1 VASGVR
7 IPGDQQVSN
16 ININILK
23 SKVMKKDIK
32 SQTIDNSTKK
42 YPVESK
48 TWKSD
53 VYQALKL
60 GYKVEALNEEQA
72 EYIKK
77 IETKLAE
84 KAAKTKVKEEMK
96 QTLLK
101 KMSDIMKAKKA
112 AIVSAANDL
121 ADRIILRAI
130 EKEEQKKKFDEAD
143 KKIKEKVKKDRMAI
157 AEKKRERKAELRN
170 KTIPSPEAIAN
181 AKKQQDFLAKA
192 HAAKREEIEARL
204 NEKEEFMDQSVEEWS
219 KKREERIKHNTEFA
233 LKRLHHK
240 EIKLK
245 RTTKT
250 ERIEAIKAKKEAG
263 KAAFNAEMKRQAS
276 EIAADRQGYAN
287 RVEKR
292 RRTETERLAMIAER
306 RKLRKDKIF
315 TEHLKQQKIQQLNLK
330 RFIESEK
337 ARLARKEEKRTKYLT
352 TGGIKVPKVKNNVAV
367 DKTRAEEYIKVAE
380 TKMKDEKVRYLIRIA
395 SIASSEI
402 ISDSV
407 CAFICKPEELNKR
420 MKEAHNKHMKE
431 EPDTYVGIY
440 AYSGIG
446 KDQKCVSEMLND
458 KFKDR
463 SRLNPKNEAA

>member
-1 VASGVR
+1 
-7 IPGDQQVSN
+7 
-16 ININILK
+16 
-23 SKVMKKDIK
+23 MKKDIK

-143 KKIKEKVKKDRMAI
+143 KKIKEKVKKDKMAI

-204 NEKEEFMDQSVEEWS
+204 DEKENFMNQSAEEWS
-219 KKREERIKHNTEFA
+219 KKHEERIKHNTELA

-245 RTTKT
+245 RTTKA

-337 ARLARKEEKRTKYLT
+337 ARLARKEEKRAKYLT
-352 TGGIKVPKVKNNVAV
+352 TGGIKVPKVKNNIAV

-407 CAFICKPEELNKR
+407 CAFICKSEELNKR
-420 MKEAHNKHMKE
+420 MKEVHNKHMKE

-446 KDQKCVSEMLND
+446 KNQKCISEMLND

-463 SRLNPKNEAA
+463 SRLNPKSEAA

>member
-1 VASGVR
+1 
-7 IPGDQQVSN
+7 
-16 ININILK
+16 
-23 SKVMKKDIK
+23 MKKDIK

-84 KAAKTKVKEEMK
+84 KAAKAKVKEEMK

-130 EKEEQKKKFDEAD
+130 EKKEEQKKKFDEAD
-143 KKIKEKVKKDRMAI
+143 KKIKEKVKKDKMAI

-204 NEKEEFMDQSVEEWS
+204 DEKENFMNQSAEEWS
-219 KKREERIKHNTEFA
+219 KKHEERIKRNTELA

-245 RTTKT
+245 RTTKA

-337 ARLARKEEKRTKYLT
+337 ARLARKEEKRAKYLT

-380 TKMKDEKVRYLIRIA
+380 TKMKDEKERYIIRIA

-402 ISDSV
+402 VSDSV

-420 MKEAHNKHMKE
+420 MKEVHNKHMKE

-463 SRLNPKNEAA
+463 SRLNPKSEAA

>member
-1 VASGVR
+1 
-7 IPGDQQVSN
+7 
-16 ININILK
+16 
-23 SKVMKKDIK
+23 MKKDIK

-84 KAAKTKVKEEMK
+84 KEAKAKVKEEVK

-143 KKIKEKVKKDRMAI
+143 KKIKEKVKKDKMAI
-157 AEKKRERKAELRN
+157 AEKKRKRKAELRN

-204 NEKEEFMDQSVEEWS
+204 NKKEEFMDQSVEEWS
-219 KKREERIKHNTEFA
+219 KKREERIKHNTELA

-245 RTTKT
+245 RTTKA

-292 RRTETERLAMIAER
+292 RHTETERLARIAER

-337 ARLARKEEKRTKYLT
+337 ARLARKEEKRAKYLT
-352 TGGIKVPKVKNNVAV
+352 TGGIKVPKVKSNVAV
-367 DKTRAEEYIKVAE
+367 DKTRAEEYIKATE
-380 TKMKDEKVRYLIRIA
+380 AKMKDEKVRYLIRVA

-446 KDQKCVSEMLND
+446 KDQKCISEMLND

-463 SRLNPKNEAA
+463 SRLNPKSEAA

>member
-1 VASGVR
+1 
-7 IPGDQQVSN
+7 
-16 ININILK
+16 
-23 SKVMKKDIK
+23 MKKDIK

-84 KAAKTKVKEEMK
+84 KAAKTKVREEMK

-112 AIVSAANDL
+112 AIVSAANNL

-157 AEKKRERKAELRN
+157 AEKKRKRKAELRN

-204 NEKEEFMDQSVEEWS
+204 DEKENFMNQSAEEWS
-219 KKREERIKHNTEFA
+219 KKHEERIKRNTELA

-245 RTTKT
+245 RTTKA

-337 ARLARKEEKRTKYLT
+337 ARLARKEEKRAKYLT
-352 TGGIKVPKVKNNVAV
+352 TGGIKVPKVKSNVAV
-367 DKTRAEEYIKVAE
+367 DKTRAEEYIKAVEA
-380 TKMKDEKVRYLIRIA
+380 KMKDEKVRYLIRVA

-420 MKEAHNKHMKE
+420 MKEAHNKRMKE

-446 KDQKCVSEMLND
+446 KDQKCISEMLND

-463 SRLNPKNEAA
+463 SRLNPKSEAA

>member
-1 VASGVR
+1 
-7 IPGDQQVSN
+7 
-16 ININILK
+16 
-23 SKVMKKDIK
+23 MKKDIK

-84 KAAKTKVKEEMK
+84 KAAKAKVKEEMK

-130 EKEEQKKKFDEAD
+130 EKEEQKKKFNEAD

-157 AEKKRERKAELRN
+157 AEKKRKRKAELRN

-204 NEKEEFMDQSVEEWS
+204 DEKENFMNQSAEEWS
-219 KKREERIKHNTEFA
+219 KKHEERIKRNTELA

-245 RTTKT
+245 RTTKA
-250 ERIEAIKAKKEAG
+250 ERIEAIKAKKEAS

-292 RRTETERLAMIAER
+292 RRTEIERLARIAER

-337 ARLARKEEKRTKYLT
+337 ARLARKEEKRAKYLT

-367 DKTRAEEYIKVAE
+367 DKTRAEEYIKAVEA
-380 TKMKDEKVRYLIRIA
+380 KMKDEKVRYLIRIA

-463 SRLNPKNEAA
+463 SRLNPKSEAA

>member
-1 VASGVR
+1 
-7 IPGDQQVSN
+7 
-16 ININILK
+16 
-23 SKVMKKDIK
+23 MKKDIK

-84 KAAKTKVKEEMK
+84 KEAKAKVKEEVK

-143 KKIKEKVKKDRMAI
+143 KKIKEKVKKDKMAI
-157 AEKKRERKAELRN
+157 AEKKRKRKAELRN

-204 NEKEEFMDQSVEEWS
+204 NKKEEFMDQSVEEWS
-219 KKREERIKHNTEFA
+219 KKREERIKHNTELA
-233 LKRLHHK
+233 LKRLHYK

-245 RTTKT
+245 RTTKA

-292 RRTETERLAMIAER
+292 RRTEIERLARIAER

-337 ARLARKEEKRTKYLT
+337 ARLARKEEKRAKYLT
-352 TGGIKVPKVKNNVAV
+352 TGGIKVPKVKSNVAV
-367 DKTRAEEYIKVAE
+367 DKTRAEEYIKAAE
-380 TKMKDEKVRYLIRIA
+380 AKMKDEKVRYLIRVA

-420 MKEAHNKHMKE
+420 IKEAHNKRMKE

-446 KDQKCVSEMLND
+446 KDQKCISEMLND

-463 SRLNPKNEAA
+463 SRLNPKSEAA

>member
-1 VASGVR
+1 
-7 IPGDQQVSN
+7 
-16 ININILK
+16 
-23 SKVMKKDIK
+23 MKKDIK

-112 AIVSAANDL
+112 AIISAANDL

-143 KKIKEKVKKDRMAI
+143 KKIKEKVKKDKMAI
-157 AEKKRERKAELRN
+157 AEKKRKRKAELRN

-204 NEKEEFMDQSVEEWS
+204 SEKEEFMDQSVEEWS
-219 KKREERIKHNTEFA
+219 KKREERIKHNTELA

-245 RTTKT
+245 RTTKA

-292 RRTETERLAMIAER
+292 RRTETERLARIAER

-337 ARLARKEEKRTKYLT
+337 ARLARKEEKRAKYLT

-367 DKTRAEEYIKVAE
+367 DKTRAEEYIKAAE
-380 TKMKDEKVRYLIRIA
+380 AKIKDEKVRYLIRVA

-420 MKEAHNKHMKE
+420 MKEAHNKRMKE

-446 KDQKCVSEMLND
+446 KDQKCISEMLND

-463 SRLNPKNEAA
+463 SRLNPKSEAA

>member
-1 VASGVR
+1 
-7 IPGDQQVSN
+7 
-16 ININILK
+16 
-23 SKVMKKDIK
+23 MEKDIK

-42 YPVESK
+42 YPIESK

-77 IETKLAE
+77 IETKFAE
-84 KAAKTKVKEEMK
+84 KEAKAKVKEEVK

-157 AEKKRERKAELRN
+157 AEKKRKRKAELRN

-204 NEKEEFMDQSVEEWS
+204 DEKENFMNQSAEEWS
-219 KKREERIKHNTEFA
+219 KKHEERIKRNTELA

-245 RTTKT
+245 RTTKA

-337 ARLARKEEKRTKYLT
+337 ARLARKEEKRAKYLT
-352 TGGIKVPKVKNNVAV
+352 TGGIKVPKVKNNVAI

-380 TKMKDEKVRYLIRIA
+380 TKMKDEKERYIIRIA

-402 ISDSV
+402 VSDSV

-420 MKEAHNKHMKE
+420 MKEVHNKHMKE

-463 SRLNPKNEAA
+463 SRLNPKSEAA

>member
-1 VASGVR
+1 
-7 IPGDQQVSN
+7 
-16 ININILK
+16 
-23 SKVMKKDIK
+23 MKKDIK

-84 KAAKTKVKEEMK
+84 KAAKAKVKEEMK

-143 KKIKEKVKKDRMAI
+143 KKIKEKVKKDKMAI

-204 NEKEEFMDQSVEEWS
+204 DEKENFMNQSAEEWS
-219 KKREERIKHNTEFA
+219 KKHEERIKHNTELA

-245 RTTKT
+245 RTTKA

-337 ARLARKEEKRTKYLT
+337 ARLARKEEKRAKYLT
-352 TGGIKVPKVKNNVAV
+352 TGGIKVPKVKNNIAV

-407 CAFICKPEELNKR
+407 CAFICKSEELNKR
-420 MKEAHNKHMKE
+420 MKEVHNKHMKE

-463 SRLNPKNEAA
+463 SRLNPKSEAA

>member
-1 VASGVR
+1 
-7 IPGDQQVSN
+7 
-16 ININILK
+16 
-23 SKVMKKDIK
+23 MKKDIK

-112 AIVSAANDL
+112 AIISAANDL

-143 KKIKEKVKKDRMAI
+143 KKIKEKVKKDKMAI
-157 AEKKRERKAELRN
+157 AEKKRKRKAELRN

-204 NEKEEFMDQSVEEWS
+204 NKKEEFMDQSVEEWS
-219 KKREERIKHNTEFA
+219 KKREERIKHNTELA

-245 RTTKT
+245 RTTKA

-292 RRTETERLAMIAER
+292 RRTETERLARIAER

-337 ARLARKEEKRTKYLT
+337 ARLARKEEKRAKYLT

-367 DKTRAEEYIKVAE
+367 DKTRAEEYIKAAE
-380 TKMKDEKVRYLIRIA
+380 AKMKDEKVRYLIRVA

-420 MKEAHNKHMKE
+420 MKEAHNKRMKE

-446 KDQKCVSEMLND
+446 KDQKCISEMLND

-463 SRLNPKNEAA
+463 SRLNPKSEAA

>member
-1 VASGVR
+1 
-7 IPGDQQVSN
+7 
-16 ININILK
+16 
-23 SKVMKKDIK
+23 MKKDIK

-84 KAAKTKVKEEMK
+84 KAAKAKVKEEMK

-143 KKIKEKVKKDRMAI
+143 KKIKEKVKKDKMAI
-157 AEKKRERKAELRN
+157 AEKKRKRKAELRN

-204 NEKEEFMDQSVEEWS
+204 DEKENFMNQSAEEWS
-219 KKREERIKHNTEFA
+219 KKHEERIKHNTELA

-245 RTTKT
+245 RTTKA

-337 ARLARKEEKRTKYLT
+337 ARLARKEEKRAKYLT
-352 TGGIKVPKVKNNVAV
+352 TGGIKVPKVKNNIAV

-420 MKEAHNKHMKE
+420 MKEVHNKHMKE
-431 EPDTYVGIY
+431 EPNTYVGIY

-463 SRLNPKNEAA
+463 SRLNPKSEAA

>member
-1 VASGVR
+1 
-7 IPGDQQVSN
+7 
-16 ININILK
+16 
-23 SKVMKKDIK
+23 MKKDIK

-84 KAAKTKVKEEMK
+84 KAAKAKVKEEMK

-101 KMSDIMKAKKA
+101 KISDIMKAKKA

-143 KKIKEKVKKDRMAI
+143 KKIKEKVKKDKMAI

-204 NEKEEFMDQSVEEWS
+204 DEKENFMNQSAEEWS
-219 KKREERIKHNTEFA
+219 KKHEERIKHNTELA

-245 RTTKT
+245 RTTKA

-337 ARLARKEEKRTKYLT
+337 ARLARKEEKRAKYLT
-352 TGGIKVPKVKNNVAV
+352 TGGIKVPKVKNNIAV

-402 ISDSV
+402 VSDSV

-420 MKEAHNKHMKE
+420 MKEVHNKHMKE
-431 EPDTYVGIY
+431 EPNTYVGIY

-463 SRLNPKNEAA
+463 SRLNPKSEAA

>member
-1 VASGVR
+1 
-7 IPGDQQVSN
+7 
-16 ININILK
+16 
-23 SKVMKKDIK
+23 MKKDIK

-84 KAAKTKVKEEMK
+84 KAAKAKVKEEMK

-143 KKIKEKVKKDRMAI
+143 KKIKEKVKKDKMAI

-204 NEKEEFMDQSVEEWS
+204 DEKENFMNQSAEEWS
-219 KKREERIKHNTEFA
+219 KKHEERIKHNTELA

-245 RTTKT
+245 RTTKA

-337 ARLARKEEKRTKYLT
+337 ARLARKEEKRAKYLT

-380 TKMKDEKVRYLIRIA
+380 TKMKDEKERYIIRIA

-402 ISDSV
+402 VSDSV

-420 MKEAHNKHMKE
+420 MKEVHNKHMKE

>member
-1 VASGVR
+1 
-7 IPGDQQVSN
+7 
-16 ININILK
+16 
-23 SKVMKKDIK
+23 MKKDIK

-84 KAAKTKVKEEMK
+84 KAAKAKVKEEVK

-112 AIVSAANDL
+112 AIVSTANDL

-143 KKIKEKVKKDRMAI
+143 KKIKEKVKKDKMAI
-157 AEKKRERKAELRN
+157 AEKKRKRKAELRN

-204 NEKEEFMDQSVEEWS
+204 NKKEEFMDQSVEEWS
-219 KKREERIKHNTEFA
+219 KKREERIKHNTELA

-245 RTTKT
+245 RTTKA

-292 RRTETERLAMIAER
+292 RRTETERLARIAER

-337 ARLARKEEKRTKYLT
+337 ARLARKEEKRAKYLT
-352 TGGIKVPKVKNNVAV
+352 TGGIKVPKVKNNVAI

-420 MKEAHNKHMKE
+420 MKEAHNKRMKE

>member
-1 VASGVR
+1 
-7 IPGDQQVSN
+7 
-16 ININILK
+16 
-23 SKVMKKDIK
+23 MKKDIK
-32 SQTIDNSTKK
+32 SQTIDDSTKK

-84 KAAKTKVKEEMK
+84 KAAKAKVKEEMK

-143 KKIKEKVKKDRMAI
+143 KKIKEKVKKDKMAI

-204 NEKEEFMDQSVEEWS
+204 DEKENFMNQSAEEWS
-219 KKREERIKHNTEFA
+219 KKHEERIKRNTELA

-245 RTTKT
+245 RTTKA

-337 ARLARKEEKRTKYLT
+337 ARLARKEEKRAKYLT

-380 TKMKDEKVRYLIRIA
+380 TKMKDEKERYIIRIA

-402 ISDSV
+402 ISDSI

-420 MKEAHNKHMKE
+420 MKEVHNKHMKE

-446 KDQKCVSEMLND
+446 KDQKCISEMLND

-463 SRLNPKNEAA
+463 SRLNPKSEAA

>member
-1 VASGVR
+1 
-7 IPGDQQVSN
+7 
-16 ININILK
+16 
-23 SKVMKKDIK
+23 MKKDIK

-84 KAAKTKVKEEMK
+84 KAAKAKVKEEMK

-143 KKIKEKVKKDRMAI
+143 KKIKEKVKKDKMAI

-204 NEKEEFMDQSVEEWS
+204 DEKENFMNQSAEEWS
-219 KKREERIKHNTEFA
+219 KKHEERIKHNTELA

-245 RTTKT
+245 RTTKA

-337 ARLARKEEKRTKYLT
+337 ARLARKEEKRAKYLT
-352 TGGIKVPKVKNNVAV
+352 TGGIKVPKVKNNIAV

-380 TKMKDEKVRYLIRIA
+380 TKMKDEKVRFLIRIA

-420 MKEAHNKHMKE
+420 MKEVHNKHMKE
-431 EPDTYVGIY
+431 EPNTYVGIY

>member
-1 VASGVR
+1 
-7 IPGDQQVSN
+7 
-16 ININILK
+16 
-23 SKVMKKDIK
+23 MKKDIK

-84 KAAKTKVKEEMK
+84 KAAKAKVKEEVK

-112 AIVSAANDL
+112 AIVSTANDL

-143 KKIKEKVKKDRMAI
+143 KKIKEKVKKDKMAI
-157 AEKKRERKAELRN
+157 AEKKRKRKAELRN

-204 NEKEEFMDQSVEEWS
+204 NKKEEFMDQSVEEWS
-219 KKREERIKHNTEFA
+219 KKREERIKHNTELA

-245 RTTKT
+245 RTTKA

-292 RRTETERLAMIAER
+292 RRTETERLARIAER

-337 ARLARKEEKRTKYLT
+337 ARLARKEEKRAKYLT

-367 DKTRAEEYIKVAE
+367 DKTRAEEYIKAAE
-380 TKMKDEKVRYLIRIA
+380 AKMKDEKVRYLIRVA

-420 MKEAHNKHMKE
+420 MKEAHNKRMKE

-446 KDQKCVSEMLND
+446 KDQKCISEMLND

-463 SRLNPKNEAA
+463 SRLSKSNAA

>member
-1 VASGVR
+1 
-7 IPGDQQVSN
+7 
-16 ININILK
+16 
-23 SKVMKKDIK
+23 MKKDIK

-84 KAAKTKVKEEMK
+84 KAAKAKVKEEMK

-101 KMSDIMKAKKA
+101 KISDIMKAKKA

-143 KKIKEKVKKDRMAI
+143 KKIKDKVKKDRMAI
-157 AEKKRERKAELRN
+157 AEKKRKRKAELRN

-204 NEKEEFMDQSVEEWS
+204 SEKEEFMDQSVEEWS
-219 KKREERIKHNTEFA
+219 KKREERIKHNTELA

-245 RTTKT
+245 RTTKA

-292 RRTETERLAMIAER
+292 RHTETERLARIAER

-337 ARLARKEEKRTKYLT
+337 ARLARKEEKRAKYLT
-352 TGGIKVPKVKNNVAV
+352 TGGIKVPKVKSNVAV
-367 DKTRAEEYIKVAE
+367 DKTRAEEYIKAAE
-380 TKMKDEKVRYLIRIA
+380 AKMKDEKVRYLIRVA

-420 MKEAHNKHMKE
+420 MKEAHNKRMKE

-440 AYSGIG
+440 AYSGID
-446 KDQKCVSEMLND
+446 KDQKCISEMLND

-463 SRLNPKNEAA
+463 SRLNPKSEAA

>member
-1 VASGVR
+1 
-7 IPGDQQVSN
+7 
-16 ININILK
+16 
-23 SKVMKKDIK
+23 MKKDIK

-84 KAAKTKVKEEMK
+84 KAAKAKVKEEVK

-101 KMSDIMKAKKA
+101 KMSDIMKARKA

-143 KKIKEKVKKDRMAI
+143 KKIKEKVKKDKMAI
-157 AEKKRERKAELRN
+157 AEKKRKRKAELRN

-192 HAAKREEIEARL
+192 HAVKREEIEARL
-204 NEKEEFMDQSVEEWS
+204 DEKENFMNQSAEEWS
-219 KKREERIKHNTEFA
+219 KKHEEYIKRNTKFA

-240 EIKLK
+240 EIKLE
-245 RTTKT
+245 RTTKA

-292 RRTETERLAMIAER
+292 RRTETERLARIAER

-315 TEHLKQQKIQQLNLK
+315 TEYLKQQKIQQLNLK

-337 ARLARKEEKRTKYLT
+337 ARLARKEEKRAKYLT

-367 DKTRAEEYIKVAE
+367 DKTRAEEYIKAAE
-380 TKMKDEKVRYLIRIA
+380 AKMKDEKVRYLIRVA

-420 MKEAHNKHMKE
+420 MKEAHNKRMKE

-446 KDQKCVSEMLND
+446 KDQKCISEMLND

-463 SRLNPKNEAA
+463 SRLSKSNAA

>member
-1 VASGVR
+1 
-7 IPGDQQVSN
+7 
-16 ININILK
+16 
-23 SKVMKKDIK
+23 MKKDIK

-84 KAAKTKVKEEMK
+84 KVAKAKVKEEMK

-143 KKIKEKVKKDRMAI
+143 KKIKEKVKKDKMAI
-157 AEKKRERKAELRN
+157 AEKKRKRKAELRN

-204 NEKEEFMDQSVEEWS
+204 DEKENFMNQSAEEWS
-219 KKREERIKHNTEFA
+219 KKHEERIKRNTELA

-245 RTTKT
+245 RTTKA

-337 ARLARKEEKRTKYLT
+337 ARLARKEEKRAKYLT
-352 TGGIKVPKVKNNVAV
+352 TGGIKVPKVKNNVAI

-380 TKMKDEKVRYLIRIA
+380 TKMKDEKERYIIRIA

-420 MKEAHNKHMKE
+420 MKEVHNKHMKE

-446 KDQKCVSEMLND
+446 KDQKCISEMLND

-463 SRLNPKNEAA
+463 SRLNPKSEAA

>member
-1 VASGVR
+1 
-7 IPGDQQVSN
+7 
-16 ININILK
+16 
-23 SKVMKKDIK
+23 MKKDIK

-53 VYQALKL
+53 VCQALKL

-84 KAAKTKVKEEMK
+84 KEAKTKVKEEMK

-143 KKIKEKVKKDRMAI
+143 KKIKEKVKKDKMAI
-157 AEKKRERKAELRN
+157 AEKKRKRKAELRN

-204 NEKEEFMDQSVEEWS
+204 DEKENFMNQSAEEWS
-219 KKREERIKHNTEFA
+219 KKHEERIKRNTELA

-245 RTTKT
+245 RTTKA

-337 ARLARKEEKRTKYLT
+337 ARLARKEEKRAKYLT
-352 TGGIKVPKVKNNVAV
+352 TGGIKVPKVKNNVAI
-367 DKTRAEEYIKVAE
+367 DKTRAEEYIKAAE
-380 TKMKDEKVRYLIRIA
+380 AKIKDEKVRYLIRIA

-463 SRLNPKNEAA
+463 SRLNPKSEAA

>member
-1 VASGVR
+1 
-7 IPGDQQVSN
+7 
-16 ININILK
+16 
-23 SKVMKKDIK
+23 MKKDIK
-32 SQTIDNSTKK
+32 SQIIDNSTKK

-84 KAAKTKVKEEMK
+84 KEAKAKVKEEVK

-143 KKIKEKVKKDRMAI
+143 KKIKEKVKKDKMAI
-157 AEKKRERKAELRN
+157 AEKKRKRKAELRN
-170 KTIPSPEAIAN
+170 KTIPSLEAIAN

-204 NEKEEFMDQSVEEWS
+204 SEKEEFMDQSVEEWS
-219 KKREERIKHNTEFA
+219 KKREERIKHNTELA

-245 RTTKT
+245 RTTKA

-292 RRTETERLAMIAER
+292 RRTETERLARIAER

-337 ARLARKEEKRTKYLT
+337 ARLARKEEKRAKYLT
-352 TGGIKVPKVKNNVAV
+352 TGGIKVPKVKSNVAV
-367 DKTRAEEYIKVAE
+367 DKTRAEEYIKAAE
-380 TKMKDEKVRYLIRIA
+380 AKMKDEKVRYLIRVA

-420 MKEAHNKHMKE
+420 MKEAHNKRMKE

-446 KDQKCVSEMLND
+446 KDQKCISEMLND

-463 SRLNPKNEAA
+463 SRLNPKSEAA

>member
-1 VASGVR
+1 
-7 IPGDQQVSN
+7 
-16 ININILK
+16 
-23 SKVMKKDIK
+23 MKKDIK

-112 AIVSAANDL
+112 AIISAANDL

-143 KKIKEKVKKDRMAI
+143 KKIKEKVKKDKMAI
-157 AEKKRERKAELRN
+157 AEKKRKRKAELRN

-204 NEKEEFMDQSVEEWS
+204 NKKEEFMDQSVEEWS
-219 KKREERIKHNTEFA
+219 KKREERIKHNTELA

-245 RTTKT
+245 RTTKA

-292 RRTETERLAMIAER
+292 RRTETERLARIAER

-337 ARLARKEEKRTKYLT
+337 ARLARKEEKRAKYLT
-352 TGGIKVPKVKNNVAV
+352 TGGIKVPKVKNNVAI
-367 DKTRAEEYIKVAE
+367 DKTRAEEYIKAAE
-380 TKMKDEKVRYLIRIA
+380 AKMKDEKVRYLIRVA

-420 MKEAHNKHMKE
+420 MKEAHNKRMKE

>member
-1 VASGVR
+1 
-7 IPGDQQVSN
+7 
-16 ININILK
+16 
-23 SKVMKKDIK
+23 MKKDIK

-48 TWKSD
+48 TWKPD

-84 KAAKTKVKEEMK
+84 KAAKAKVKEEVK

-112 AIVSAANDL
+112 AIVSTANDL

-143 KKIKEKVKKDRMAI
+143 KKIKEKVKKDKMAI
-157 AEKKRERKAELRN
+157 AEKKRKRKAELRN

-204 NEKEEFMDQSVEEWS
+204 NKKEEFMDQSVEEWS
-219 KKREERIKHNTEFA
+219 KKREERIKHNMELA

-245 RTTKT
+245 RTTKA

-292 RRTETERLAMIAER
+292 RRTETERLARIAER

-330 RFIESEK
+330 RFMESEK
-337 ARLARKEEKRTKYLT
+337 ARLARKEEKRAKYLT

-367 DKTRAEEYIKVAE
+367 DKTRAEEYIKAAE
-380 TKMKDEKVRYLIRIA
+380 AKMKDEKVRYLIRIA

-446 KDQKCVSEMLND
+446 KDQKCISEMLND

-463 SRLNPKNEAA
+463 SRLSKSNAA

>member
-1 VASGVR
+1 
-7 IPGDQQVSN
+7 
-16 ININILK
+16 
-23 SKVMKKDIK
+23 MKKDIK

-84 KAAKTKVKEEMK
+84 KEAKAKVKEEVK

-143 KKIKEKVKKDRMAI
+143 KKIKEKVKKDKTAI
-157 AEKKRERKAELRN
+157 AEKKRKRKAELRN

-219 KKREERIKHNTEFA
+219 KKREERIKHNTELA

-245 RTTKT
+245 RTTKA
-250 ERIEAIKAKKEAG
+250 ERIEATKAKKEAG

-292 RRTETERLAMIAER
+292 RRTEIERLARIAER

-337 ARLARKEEKRTKYLT
+337 ARLARKEEKRAKYLT
-352 TGGIKVPKVKNNVAV
+352 TGGIKVPKVKSNVAV
-367 DKTRAEEYIKVAE
+367 DKTRAEEYIKAAE
-380 TKMKDEKVRYLIRIA
+380 AKMKDEKVRYLIRVA

-420 MKEAHNKHMKE
+420 MKEAHNKRMKE

-446 KDQKCVSEMLND
+446 KDQKCISEMLND

-463 SRLNPKNEAA
+463 SRLNPKSEAA

>member
-1 VASGVR
+1 
-7 IPGDQQVSN
+7 
-16 ININILK
+16 
-23 SKVMKKDIK
+23 MKKDIK

-84 KAAKTKVKEEMK
+84 KAAKAKVKEEVK

-143 KKIKEKVKKDRMAI
+143 KKIKDKVKKDRMAI
-157 AEKKRERKAELRN
+157 AEKKRKRKAELRN

-204 NEKEEFMDQSVEEWS
+204 DEKENFMNQSAEEWS
-219 KKREERIKHNTEFA
+219 KKHEERIKRNTELA

-245 RTTKT
+245 RTTKA

-292 RRTETERLAMIAER
+292 RRTETERLARIAER

-337 ARLARKEEKRTKYLT
+337 ARLARKEEKRAKYLT
-352 TGGIKVPKVKNNVAV
+352 TGGIKVPKVKNNVAI
-367 DKTRAEEYIKVAE
+367 DKTRAEEYIKAAE
-380 TKMKDEKVRYLIRIA
+380 AKIKDEKVRYLIRIA

-440 AYSGIG
+440 AYSGIN
-446 KDQKCVSEMLND
+446 KDQKCISEMLND

-463 SRLNPKNEAA
+463 SRLNPKSEAA

>member
-1 VASGVR
+1 
-7 IPGDQQVSN
+7 
-16 ININILK
+16 
-23 SKVMKKDIK
+23 MKKDIK

-101 KMSDIMKAKKA
+101 KMTDIMKAKKA

-143 KKIKEKVKKDRMAI
+143 KKIKEKVKKDKMAI
-157 AEKKRERKAELRN
+157 AEKKRKRKAELRN

-181 AKKQQDFLAKA
+181 AKKQQDFLAKV

-204 NEKEEFMDQSVEEWS
+204 DEKENFMNQSAEEWS
-219 KKREERIKHNTEFA
+219 KKHEERIKRNTELA

-245 RTTKT
+245 RTTKA

-263 KAAFNAEMKRQAS
+263 KVAFNAEMKRQAS

-292 RRTETERLAMIAER
+292 RRTETERLARIAER

-337 ARLARKEEKRTKYLT
+337 ARLARKEEKRAKYLT
-352 TGGIKVPKVKNNVAV
+352 TGGIKVPKVKSNVAV
-367 DKTRAEEYIKVAE
+367 DKTRAEEYIKAAE
-380 TKMKDEKVRYLIRIA
+380 AKMKDEKVRYLIRIA

-420 MKEAHNKHMKE
+420 MKEAHNKRMKE

-463 SRLNPKNEAA
+463 SRLNPKSEAA

>member
-1 VASGVR
+1 
-7 IPGDQQVSN
+7 
-16 ININILK
+16 
-23 SKVMKKDIK
+23 MKKDIK

-84 KAAKTKVKEEMK
+84 KAAKAKVKEEMK

-157 AEKKRERKAELRN
+157 AEKKRKRKAELRN

-192 HAAKREEIEARL
+192 HAAKREEIEAHL
-204 NEKEEFMDQSVEEWS
+204 DEKENFMNQSAEEWS
-219 KKREERIKHNTEFA
+219 KKHEERIKRNTELA

-245 RTTKT
+245 RTTKA

-337 ARLARKEEKRTKYLT
+337 ARLARKEEKRAKYLT
-352 TGGIKVPKVKNNVAV
+352 TGGIKVPKVKNNVAI

-380 TKMKDEKVRYLIRIA
+380 TKMKDEKERYIIRIA

-402 ISDSV
+402 VSDSV

-420 MKEAHNKHMKE
+420 MKEVHNKHMKE
-431 EPDTYVGIY
+431 EPNTYVGIY

-463 SRLNPKNEAA
+463 SRLNPKSEAA

>member
-1 VASGVR
+1 
-7 IPGDQQVSN
+7 
-16 ININILK
+16 
-23 SKVMKKDIK
+23 MKKDIK

-42 YPVESK
+42 YPIESK

-53 VYQALKL
+53 VCQALKL
-60 GYKVEALNEEQA
+60 GYKIEALNEEQA

-96 QTLLK
+96 QALLK
-101 KMSDIMKAKKA
+101 KMTDIMKAKKA
-112 AIVSAANDL
+112 AIISVANDL

-130 EKEEQKKKFDEAD
+130 EKEEQKKKFDEAY
-143 KKIKEKVKKDRMAI
+143 KKIKEKVKKDKMAA
-157 AEKKRERKAELRN
+157 AEEKRERKIELRN

-192 HAAKREEIEARL
+192 HAVKREEIEARL
-204 NEKEEFMDQSVEEWS
+204 EKKKEFMLLSIEEQS
-219 KKREERIKHNTEFA
+219 KKHEERIKRDAEFA

-245 RTTKT
+245 HTTKT
-250 ERIEAIKAKKEAG
+250 EKIEAIKAKKEAG
-263 KAAFNAEMKRQAS
+263 KIAFNAEMQRQAS
-276 EIAADRQGYAN
+276 EIAADRQGYAD
-287 RVEKR
+287 RIAKR
-292 RRTETERLAMIAER
+292 EHTEIERLAAIAER

-337 ARLARKEEKRTKYLT
+337 IRLARKEEKRAKYLT
-352 TGGIKVPKVKNNVAV
+352 KGGIKVPKVKTNVAL
-367 DKTRAEEYIKVAE
+367 DKARAEEYIKAAE
-380 TKMKDEKVRYLIRIA
+380 IKMKDEKVRYLIRIA
-395 SIASSEI
+395 SISSSEI
-402 ISDSV
+402 VSDSV
-407 CAFICKPEELNKR
+407 CAFVCKPEELSKR

-431 EPDTYVGIY
+431 EPNTYVGIY

-446 KDQKCVSEMLND
+446 KDQECVSEMLND

-463 SRLNPKNEAA
+463 SRLNPKSKAA

>member
-1 VASGVR
+1 
-7 IPGDQQVSN
+7 
-16 ININILK
+16 
-23 SKVMKKDIK
+23 MKKDIK
-32 SQTIDNSTKK
+32 SQTIDDSTKK

-84 KAAKTKVKEEMK
+84 KAAKTKVKEEMR

-143 KKIKEKVKKDRMAI
+143 KKIKEKVKKDKMAI
-157 AEKKRERKAELRN
+157 AEKKRKRKAELRN

-219 KKREERIKHNTEFA
+219 KKREERIKHNTELA

-245 RTTKT
+245 RTTKA

-337 ARLARKEEKRTKYLT
+337 ARLARKEEKRAKYLT

-367 DKTRAEEYIKVAE
+367 DKTRAEEYIKAAE
-380 TKMKDEKVRYLIRIA
+380 AKMKDEKVRYLIRIA

-407 CAFICKPEELNKR
+407 CAFICKSEELNKR
-420 MKEAHNKHMKE
+420 MKEVHNKHMKE

-446 KDQKCVSEMLND
+446 KDQKCISEMLND

-463 SRLNPKNEAA
+463 SRLNPKSEAA

>member
-1 VASGVR
+1 
-7 IPGDQQVSN
+7 
-16 ININILK
+16 
-23 SKVMKKDIK
+23 MKKDIK

-84 KAAKTKVKEEMK
+84 KEAKAKVKEEVK

-143 KKIKEKVKKDRMAI
+143 KKIKEKVKKDKMAI
-157 AEKKRERKAELRN
+157 AEKKRKRKAELRN

-219 KKREERIKHNTEFA
+219 KKREKRIKYNTKLA

-240 EIKLK
+240 EIKLE
-245 RTTKT
+245 RTTKA

-292 RRTETERLAMIAER
+292 RHTETERLARIAER

-337 ARLARKEEKRTKYLT
+337 ARLARKEEKRAKYLT
-352 TGGIKVPKVKNNVAV
+352 TGGIKVPKVKSNVAV
-367 DKTRAEEYIKVAE
+367 DKTRAEEYIKAAE
-380 TKMKDEKVRYLIRIA
+380 AKMKDEKVRYLIRVA

-420 MKEAHNKHMKE
+420 MKEAHNKRMKE

-446 KDQKCVSEMLND
+446 KDQKCISEMLND

-463 SRLNPKNEAA
+463 SRLNPKSEAA

>member
-1 VASGVR
+1 M
-7 IPGDQQVSN
+7 I
-16 ININILK
+16 
-23 SKVMKKDIK
+23 KDIK

-53 VYQALKL
+53 VCQALKL

-84 KAAKTKVKEEMK
+84 KAAKAKVKEEMK

-101 KMSDIMKAKKA
+101 KMSDTMKAKKA

-143 KKIKEKVKKDRMAI
+143 KKIKEKVKKDKMAI
-157 AEKKRERKAELRN
+157 AEKKRKCKAELRN

-204 NEKEEFMDQSVEEWS
+204 DEKENFMNQSAEEWS
-219 KKREERIKHNTEFA
+219 KKHEERIKRNTELA

-245 RTTKT
+245 RTTKA

-306 RKLRKDKIF
+306 RKLRKDKVF
-315 TEHLKQQKIQQLNLK
+315 ANKLKQQKIQQMNLE
-330 RFIESEK
+330 RFKLSEE
-337 ARLARKEEKRTKYLT
+337 ARLARKQEHRAKYLIV
-352 TGGIKVPKVKNNVAV
+352 GGIKSPKVKNKIPL
-367 DKTRAEEYIKVAE
+367 DKERADQYVKDAE
-380 TKMKDEKVRYLIRIA
+380 KKLIDDKVRYIIRIA
-395 SIASSEI
+395 STTASEI
-402 ISDSV
+402 VSDSV
-407 CAFICKPEELNKR
+407 QAFTCKPEELPKR
-420 MKEAHNKHMKE
+420 MKQAHENSLKSD
-431 EPDTYVGIY
+431 PDTYIGIY

-446 KDQKCVSEMLND
+446 KDQKCVYEMLND

-463 SRLNPKNEAA
+463 SRINDKTEAA

>member
-1 VASGVR
+1 
-7 IPGDQQVSN
+7 
-16 ININILK
+16 
-23 SKVMKKDIK
+23 MKKDIK

-84 KAAKTKVKEEMK
+84 KAAKAKVKEEMK

-143 KKIKEKVKKDRMAI
+143 KKIKEKVKKDKMAI
-157 AEKKRERKAELRN
+157 AEKKRKRKAELRN

-192 HAAKREEIEARL
+192 YAAKREEIEARL
-204 NEKEEFMDQSVEEWS
+204 NKKEEFMDQSVEEWS
-219 KKREERIKHNTEFA
+219 KKREERIKHNTELA

-245 RTTKT
+245 RTTKA

-292 RRTETERLAMIAER
+292 RRTETERLARIAER

-337 ARLARKEEKRTKYLT
+337 ARLARKEEKRAKYLT

-367 DKTRAEEYIKVAE
+367 DKTRAEEYIKAAE
-380 TKMKDEKVRYLIRIA
+380 AKMKDEKVRYLIRVA

-420 MKEAHNKHMKE
+420 MKEAHNKRMKE

-446 KDQKCVSEMLND
+446 KDQKCISEMLND

-463 SRLNPKNEAA
+463 SRLSKSNAA

>member
-1 VASGVR
+1 
-7 IPGDQQVSN
+7 
-16 ININILK
+16 
-23 SKVMKKDIK
+23 MKKDIK

-112 AIVSAANDL
+112 AIVSAASDL

-130 EKEEQKKKFDEAD
+130 EKEEQKKKFDEVD
-143 KKIKEKVKKDRMAI
+143 KKIKEKVKKDKMAI
-157 AEKKRERKAELRN
+157 AEKKRKRKAELRN

-192 HAAKREEIEARL
+192 HAVKREEIEARIK
-204 NEKEEFMDQSVEEWS
+204 EKEEFMNQSVEEWS
-219 KKREERIKHNTEFA
+219 KKREERIKHSTELA

-292 RRTETERLAMIAER
+292 RHTETERLARIAER

-337 ARLARKEEKRTKYLT
+337 ARLARKEEKRAKYLT
-352 TGGIKVPKVKNNVAV
+352 TGEIKVPKVKSNVAV
-367 DKTRAEEYIKVAE
+367 DKTRAEEYIKAAE
-380 TKMKDEKVRYLIRIA
+380 AKMKDEKVRYLIRVA

-446 KDQKCVSEMLND
+446 KDQKCISEMLND

-463 SRLNPKNEAA
+463 SRLNPKSEAA

>member
-1 VASGVR
+1 
-7 IPGDQQVSN
+7 
-16 ININILK
+16 
-23 SKVMKKDIK
+23 MKKDIK

-77 IETKLAE
+77 IETKLTE
-84 KAAKTKVKEEMK
+84 KAAKAKVKEEMK

-143 KKIKEKVKKDRMAI
+143 KKIKEKVKKDKMAI
-157 AEKKRERKAELRN
+157 AEKKRKRKAELRN

-204 NEKEEFMDQSVEEWS
+204 DEKENFMNQSAEEWS
-219 KKREERIKHNTEFA
+219 KKHEERIKRNTELA

-245 RTTKT
+245 RTTKA

-337 ARLARKEEKRTKYLT
+337 ARLARKEEKRAKYLT

-380 TKMKDEKVRYLIRIA
+380 TKMKDEKERYLIRVA

-420 MKEAHNKHMKE
+420 MKEAHNKRMKE

-446 KDQKCVSEMLND
+446 KDQKCISEMLND

-463 SRLNPKNEAA
+463 SRLNPKSEAA

>member
-1 VASGVR
+1 
-7 IPGDQQVSN
+7 
-16 ININILK
+16 
-23 SKVMKKDIK
+23 MKKDIK

-143 KKIKEKVKKDRMAI
+143 KKIKEKVKKDKMAI
-157 AEKKRERKAELRN
+157 AEKKRKRKAELRN

-219 KKREERIKHNTEFA
+219 KKREERIKHNTELA

-245 RTTKT
+245 RTTKA
-250 ERIEAIKAKKEAG
+250 ERIEAIKAKKEAS

-292 RRTETERLAMIAER
+292 RRTEIERLARIAER

-337 ARLARKEEKRTKYLT
+337 ARLARKEEKRAKYLT

-367 DKTRAEEYIKVAE
+367 DKTRAEEYIKAAE
-380 TKMKDEKVRYLIRIA
+380 AKMKDEKVRYLIRIA

-407 CAFICKPEELNKR
+407 CAFICKSEELNKR
-420 MKEAHNKHMKE
+420 MKEVHNKHMKE

-446 KDQKCVSEMLND
+446 KDQKCISEMLND

-463 SRLNPKNEAA
+463 SRLNPKSEAA

>member
-1 VASGVR
+1 
-7 IPGDQQVSN
+7 
-16 ININILK
+16 
-23 SKVMKKDIK
+23 MKKDIK

-84 KAAKTKVKEEMK
+84 KAAKAKVKEEVK

-112 AIVSAANDL
+112 VIVSTANDL

-143 KKIKEKVKKDRMAI
+143 KKIKEKVKKDKMAI
-157 AEKKRERKAELRN
+157 AEKKRKRKAELRN

-204 NEKEEFMDQSVEEWS
+204 NKKEEFMDQSVEEWS
-219 KKREERIKHNTEFA
+219 KKREERIKHNTELA

-245 RTTKT
+245 RTTKA

-292 RRTETERLAMIAER
+292 RRTEIERLARIAER

-337 ARLARKEEKRTKYLT
+337 ARLARKEEKRAKYLT
-352 TGGIKVPKVKNNVAV
+352 TGGIKVPKVKSNVAV
-367 DKTRAEEYIKVAE
+367 DKTRAEEYIKAAE
-380 TKMKDEKVRYLIRIA
+380 AKIKDEKVRYLIRIA

-420 MKEAHNKHMKE
+420 MKEAHNKRMKE

>member
-1 VASGVR
+1 
-7 IPGDQQVSN
+7 
-16 ININILK
+16 
-23 SKVMKKDIK
+23 MKKDIK
-32 SQTIDNSTKK
+32 SQTIDNSIKK

-60 GYKVEALNEEQA
+60 GYKVEALNEEQSD
-72 EYIKK
+72 YIKK

-84 KAAKTKVKEEMK
+84 KAAKAKVKEEMK

-143 KKIKEKVKKDRMAI
+143 KKIKEKVKKDKMAI

-192 HAAKREEIEARL
+192 HAVKREEIEARL
-204 NEKEEFMDQSVEEWS
+204 NEKENFMNQSAEEWS
-219 KKREERIKHNTEFA
+219 KKHEERIKRNMKLA

-245 RTTKT
+245 RTTKA

-292 RRTETERLAMIAER
+292 RRTETERLARIAER

-337 ARLARKEEKRTKYLT
+337 ARLARKEEKRAKYLT
-352 TGGIKVPKVKNNVAV
+352 TGGIKVPKVKNNVAI

-463 SRLNPKNEAA
+463 SRLNPKSEAA

>member
-1 VASGVR
+1 
-7 IPGDQQVSN
+7 
-16 ININILK
+16 
-23 SKVMKKDIK
+23 MEKDIK

-84 KAAKTKVKEEMK
+84 KAAKAKVKEEMK

-112 AIVSAANDL
+112 AIISAANDL

-143 KKIKEKVKKDRMAI
+143 KKIKEKVKKDKMAI
-157 AEKKRERKAELRN
+157 AEEKRKRKAELRN
-170 KTIPSPEAIAN
+170 KTIPSPKAIAN

-204 NEKEEFMDQSVEEWS
+204 SEKEEFMDQSVEEWS
-219 KKREERIKHNTEFA
+219 KKREERIKHNTELA

-245 RTTKT
+245 RTTKA

-292 RRTETERLAMIAER
+292 RRTETERLARIAER

-337 ARLARKEEKRTKYLT
+337 ARLARKEEKRAKYLT
-352 TGGIKVPKVKNNVAV
+352 TGGIKVPKVKSNVAV

-380 TKMKDEKVRYLIRIA
+380 TKMKDEKERYIIRIA

-420 MKEAHNKHMKE
+420 MKEAHNKRMKE

-463 SRLNPKNEAA
+463 SRLNPKSEAA

>member
-1 VASGVR
+1 
-7 IPGDQQVSN
+7 
-16 ININILK
+16 
-23 SKVMKKDIK
+23 MKKDIK
-32 SQTIDNSTKK
+32 SQTIDDSTKK

-143 KKIKEKVKKDRMAI
+143 KKIKEKVKKDKMAI
-157 AEKKRERKAELRN
+157 AEKKRKRKAELRN

-219 KKREERIKHNTEFA
+219 KKHEERIKRNTELA

-245 RTTKT
+245 RTTKA

-337 ARLARKEEKRTKYLT
+337 ARLARKEEKRAKYLT

-367 DKTRAEEYIKVAE
+367 DKTRAEEYIKAAE
-380 TKMKDEKVRYLIRIA
+380 AKMKDEKVRYLIRIA

-407 CAFICKPEELNKR
+407 CAFICKSEELNKR
-420 MKEAHNKHMKE
+420 MKEVHNKHMKE

-446 KDQKCVSEMLND
+446 KDQKCISEMLND

-463 SRLNPKNEAA
+463 SRLNPKSEAA